1 MSFSENE
8 NIGPFIRILNESI
21 YILTDFYHALEDEM
35 IHPKTAKSSTEK
47 GPKALMKV
55 QCLYAR
61 AEQPRSVFLTLSK
74 A

>member
-21 YILTDFYHALEDEM
+21 YILTDFRLDFYHAVGDEM
-35 IHPKTAKSSTEK
+35 IHAKRAKSSAEK

-55 QCLYAR
+55 QCLDAR
-61 AEQPRSVFLTLSK
+61 AEQPRSVF
-74 A
+74 

>member
-21 YILTDFYHALEDEM
+21 YILTDFYHAVGDEM
-35 IHPKTAKSSTEK
+35 IHAKRAKSSAEK

-55 QCLYAR
+55 QCLDAR
-61 AEQPRSVFLTLSK
+61 AEQPRSAF
-74 A
+74 